1 MSHFTEPFQYE
12 FFRHGLIVATL
23 VGALCGMIG
32 VSIILRR
39 MSYIGH
45 GLSHSVFG
53 GAVVSYLIGWN
64 FYLGA
69 GLWGFFSALLINA
82 TAKRRNI
89 GGDAAIGIVTTAS
102 FALGVALISKTRK
115 FTRNF
120 EAALF
125 GNILGVTREDIYV
138 IAAVTAVVALATFFA
153 YKQLLFAT
161 FDPELARVYGVPTH
175 WVDTGFALALAATIV
190 ASMNVVGVTLIAAA
204 SPIPKSAAPDSS
216 AYDVASVST
225 PPAPLRRLASSVV
238 TRSSS
243 RAALSSIPSPRSTL
257 SRIPRN
263 IFRSIKKWSGS
274 QTTGPTNANGKRC
287 TVSARSRISNREPL
301 SPAGST
307 TNAQLQSKYP
317 GSLATGA
324 RFVSKS
330 AAARNTSARGGCT
343 TAATNPVFGAN
354 RTTSPSANR

>member
-1 MSHFTEPFQYE
+1 MLMTHFTEPFQYE

-53 GAVVSYLIGWN
+53 GAVVSYLINWN
-64 FYLGA
+64 FYIGA

-102 FALGVALISKTRK
+102 FALGVALISKTRR

-138 IAAVTAVVALATFFA
+138 IAAVTAVITLATFFA

-204 SPIPKSAAPDSS
+204 IVIPPTTARLLTKSFGRLLILSTAIGAACGFFGMFVSYEYDIASGAAIVLLSAA
-216 AYDVASVST
+216 VFASVYAATTAKRALLTRRHIAQSHQAYRPGRPVAGFT
-225 PPAPLRRLASSVV
+225 PA
-238 TRSSS
+238 
-243 RAALSSIPSPRSTL
+243 
-257 SRIPRN
+257 
-263 IFRSIKKWSGS
+263 
-274 QTTGPTNANGKRC
+274 
-287 TVSARSRISNREPL
+287 
-301 SPAGST
+301 
-307 TNAQLQSKYP
+307 
-317 GSLATGA
+317 
-324 RFVSKS
+324 
-330 AAARNTSARGGCT
+330 
-343 TAATNPVFGAN
+343 TAATDDHLFD
-354 RTTSPSANR
+354 